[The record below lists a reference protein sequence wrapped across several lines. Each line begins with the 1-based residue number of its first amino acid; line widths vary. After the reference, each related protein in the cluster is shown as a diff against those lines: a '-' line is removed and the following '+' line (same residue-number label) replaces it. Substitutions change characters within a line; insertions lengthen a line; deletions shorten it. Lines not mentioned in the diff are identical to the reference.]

1 MVEAPVVGAPVETAR
16 ATPGSD
22 AAPSQAAAAAI
33 AAGSIV
39 ALPFDGETAA
49 IAPANRGSL
58 DSVLGA
64 LSADEDL
71 RVQILA
77 FAGGDDLTAS
87 RARRLSLSR
96 ALAVREYLKAGGI
109 DSRRIDVRALGDK
122 ATGEPKNRVDVKVV
136 ER

>member
-1 MVEAPVVGAPVETAR
+1 MEV
-16 ATPGSD
+16 AT
-22 AAPSQAAAAAI
+22 AAPGGEAAAMPAPSAI
-33 AAGSIV
+33 TAGSIV
-39 ALPFDGETAA
+39 ALPFDGETSSL
-49 IAPANRGSL
+49 APGNRGNL
-58 DSVLGA
+58 DLVVGA
-64 LSADEDL
+64 LSDDEDL

-96 ALAVREYLKAGGI
+96 ALAVREYLKAEGI
-109 DSRRIDVRALGDK
+109 DPRRIDVRALGDK